1 MRGANLL
8 SLDDQIVLGLI
19 CEVDLDLVKI
29 DLLGQIG
36 IHLRDMLGVQVFNA
50 TYVNIGDEEDIAAD
64 IVRLCTIALV

>member
-1 MRGANLL
+1 MWSANLL
-8 SLDDQIVLGLI
+8 CLNYQVILGLI

-29 DLLGQIG
+29 DLLGQIS

>member
-1 MRGANLL
+1 MWGANLL
-8 SLDDQIVLGLI
+8 CLDDQIVLGLV

-29 DLLGQIG
+29 DLLGQVG
-36 IHLRDMLGVQVFNA
+36 IHLCDMLGVQVFNA